1 MWKIIRNPIE
11 GFDEEHCSQPITIT
25 PGKEFFNRRNTELA
39 DGVAAG
45 MCDLLSKVF
54 NKNA

>member
-1 MWKIIRNPIE
+1 MWKIIKNPIE
-11 GFDEEHCSQPITIT
+11 GFDEENCSQPITIT
-25 PGKEFFNRRNTELA
+25 PGKEFFNRRKTDG